1 MPLVPVNGVRLHVV
15 ERGDGAP
22 IVFLHEFAGNAAS
35 WQPQFRRL
43 ARRYRCIAYNSR
55 GYPPSEVPE
64 DESAY
69 GQQIATDDL
78 RGLLDAMGIARAH
91 IVGLSMGAYTALM
104 LAMQSP
110 ERVWGVVAASGGS
123 GSAADP
129 AKTEVFAQDSRARA
143 DRMLADWPAAVE
155 GFANAPNRVQLARKD
170 PKNHQ
175 RFLKDLEN
183 ASAKGSA
190 YTMRRVQG
198 QRPSLYTMGDGL
210 AAIAAPVLLV
220 AGDEDEACLDVNLF
234 LKRTMP
240 TAGLVVMPKAGH
252 LVNLEDPPA
261 FNRHIESFLAQVE
274 AGTWPVR
281 GRA

>member
-1 MPLVPVNGVRLHVV
+1 MALVPVNGVKLHVV
-15 ERGDGAP
+15 ERGQGAP
-22 IVFLHEFAGNAAS
+22 VVFLHEFAGNAAS

-43 ARRYRCIAYNSR
+43 ARKYRCIAYNSR
-55 GYPPSEVPE
+55 GYPPSDVPE
-64 DESAY
+64 DEASY

-78 RGLLDAMGIARAH
+78 RGLLDALGIARAH

-110 ERVWGVVAASGGS
+110 ERVLGVVAASGGS

-129 AKTEVFAQDSRARA
+129 AKTEGSARDSRARA
-143 DRMLADWPAAVE
+143 DKMLSDWPMVVAE
-155 GFANAPNRVQLARKD
+155 FANSPNRTQLARKD

-175 RFLKDLEN
+175 RFLKDLKK

-190 YTMRRVQG
+190 YTMRRVQAL
-198 QRPSLYTMGDGL
+198 RPSLYTMADRL
-210 AAIAAPVLLV
+210 AAVTTPTLLIV
-220 AGDEDEACLDVNLF
+220 GDEDEACLDVNLY

-240 TAGLVVMPKAGH
+240 TSGLVVMPKAGH
-252 LVNLEDPPA
+252 LVNLEDPA
-261 FNRHIESFLAQVE
+261 MFNTHVEGFLAQAE

>member
-1 MPLVPVNGVRLHVV
+1 MPLLPVNGVSLHVT
-15 ERGDGAP
+15 ERGQGTP

-35 WQPQFRRL
+35 WAPQFRRL
-43 ARRYRCIAYNSR
+43 ARKYRCIAYNSR

-64 DESAY
+64 DEASY
-69 GQQIATDDL
+69 GQPIAVDDL
-78 RGLLDAMGIARAH
+78 RGVLDALGIDRAH

-104 LAMQSP
+104 LAIQNP

-123 GSAADP
+123 GSNADP
-129 AKTEVFAQDSRARA
+129 AKTEGYARDARARA
-143 DRMLADWPAAVE
+143 DKMLSDWPMVVAE
-155 GFANAPNRVQLARKD
+155 FANSPNRTQLARKD

-175 RFLKDLEN
+175 RFLKDLKK

-190 YTMRRVQG
+190 YTMRRVQAM
-198 QRPSLYTMGDGL
+198 RPSLYTMADRL
-210 AAIAAPVLLV
+210 AAVASPTLLIV
-220 AGDEDEACLDVNLF
+220 GDEDEGCLDVNLYM
-234 LKRTMP
+234 KRTMP

-252 LVNLEDPPA
+252 LVNLEDPAA
-261 FNRHIESFLAQVE
+261 FNGHVESFLAQVE